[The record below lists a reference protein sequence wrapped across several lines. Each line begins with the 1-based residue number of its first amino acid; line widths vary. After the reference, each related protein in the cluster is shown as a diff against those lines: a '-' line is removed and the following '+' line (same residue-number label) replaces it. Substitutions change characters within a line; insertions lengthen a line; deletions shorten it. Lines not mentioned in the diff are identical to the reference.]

1 MSYGPCAK
9 NPMTNSTNP
18 FSPRFAPV
26 PQPRD
31 SDEERATADEDA
43 HGAERRV
50 AVNDLPRADA
60 P

>member
-1 MSYGPCAK
+1 LRQEPDDELDEPVLA
-9 NPMTNSTNP
+9 P
-18 FSPRFAPV
+18 FAPV
-26 PQPRD
+26 PQPGD